1 MSLTPPPR
9 RRPLWGAA
17 AELFGGRTRESVVS
31 GEPAPSTLTS
41 EAAGDPG
48 WRDALLDALPEPALI
63 LAGASR
69 DEPSGWRFVA
79 ANSQARDTWRI
90 VRPEGPLLTVLR
102 DPAVLEA
109 VALALFDRKAA
120 ETVHETPTVHE
131 RIWRVMVRPLGA
143 TTEAGEHRALL
154 LLRDETDQRR
164 ADQTR
169 ADFLANASHELRTPL
184 ASLLGFIETLRG
196 HARTDPAAREK
207 FLGIM
212 QAQAERMS
220 RLIDDLMSLSRI
232 ELNEHIPP
240 SGEADLAQVALDVVD
255 ALGPLAAERGVRLS
269 PTTPPLGA
277 AVLVGDRD
285 QIVQVAQNLI
295 DNALKYSRQGGEVR
309 VEVLGE
315 VSAPDLSA
323 PRQEGRSRFWL
334 LGLEHAPEQRFVQ
347 LRVTDTGPGLAREHI
362 PRLAE
367 RFYRVEGQKSGE
379 RSGTGLGLAIVKHI
393 VYRHRGG
400 LLVESTVGEGA
411 AFTVFLPRKPAI
423 TV

>member
-1 MSLTPPPR
+1 MSMTPPPR
-9 RRPLWGAA
+9 RRPLWATAA
-17 AELFGGRTRESVVS
+17 DLFGGRPRES
-31 GEPAPSTLTS
+31 
-41 EAAGDPG
+41 AAGAAALTDAADG
-48 WRDALLDALPEPALI
+48 AGRRDDLLEALPEPALI
-63 LAGASR
+63 LAGAAR
-69 DEPSGWRFVA
+69 DEPSGWRFIA
-79 ANSQARDTWRI
+79 ANTQARETWRI

-102 DPAVLEA
+102 DPAVLDA
-109 VALALFDRKAA
+109 VARALFDRRPA
-120 ETVHETPTVHE
+120 ETAYETPTVHE
-131 RIWRVMVRPLGA
+131 RIWRIMVRPLDS
-143 TTEAGEHRALL
+143 EAGSDESRALL

-196 HARTDPAAREK
+196 HARSDPAAQER
-207 FLGIM
+207 FLAIM
-212 QAQAERMS
+212 QAQAERMN

-240 SGEADLAQVALDVVD
+240 SGEVDLAQAALDVLD
-255 ALGPLAAERGVRLS
+255 ALSPLAAERGVRLLPNMPS
-269 PTTPPLGA
+269 LGVA
-277 AVLVGDRD
+277 TLTGDRD

-295 DNALKYSRQGGEVR
+295 DNALKYSRPGGEVT
-309 VEVLGE
+309 VEVLGD
-315 VSAPDLSA
+315 VAAPEGAS
-323 PRQEGRSRFWL
+323 PRLEGRSRFWL

-347 LRVTDTGPGLAREHI
+347 LRVTDSGPGLAREHI

-393 VYRHRGG
+393 VNRHHGG

-411 AFTVFLPRKPAI
+411 AFTVVLPRKSSGD
-423 TV
+423 VQ